1 MVNGIINVYK
11 EAGYTSFDVV
21 ARLRGI
27 AGQKKIGH
35 TGTLDPDATGVLP
48 VCLGNATKLCEYLT
62 DKTKEYEAGF
72 VLGIETDTQDISGKV
87 TKESYVNFADI
98 TPDKIKTVVSDFK
111 GRQQQIPPMYSAV
124 KVDGKRLYELARN
137 GIEVERKPRDI
148 EVYDIEVLSVKDK
161 DIGIRVACSKGTYI
175 RTLIYDIGR
184 KLGCGA
190 TMTALKR
197 TRSGAFSIDTSLK
210 LNRLENIFKG
220 EDELTVRDIITP
232 VDSVF
237 SEYPALTVK
246 DEELKRVMNGNYVNH
261 KQIGER
267 LRIYDPEDRFL
278 ALYVY
283 NRHDRRYVPEKM
295 FL

>member
-87 TKESYVNFADI
+87 TAENYVNLVDI
-98 TPDKIKTVVSDFK
+98 TPDKIKAVISGFK
-111 GRQQQIPPMYSAV
+111 GRQQQIPPMYSAL

-148 EVYDIEVLSVKDK
+148 EIYDIEVLNVNEK
-161 DIGIRVACSKGTYI
+161 DIGIRVVCSKGTYI

-184 KLGCGA
+184 QLGCGA

-197 TRSGAFSIDTSLK
+197 TRSGAFSIETAFK
-210 LNRLENIFKG
+210 LDRLEKIFKG
-220 EDELTVRDIITP
+220 EDELPVSDIVTP

-246 DEELKRVMNGNYVNH
+246 NEELKRVLNGNYVNH
-261 KQIGER
+261 KHIGEY

-283 NRHDRRYVPEKM
+283 NRRDGRYVPEKM